1 VQDDKLAQV
10 MNAGATV
17 VNAGTNST
25 NNRRSASEADTTSRP
40 VSERVEKPG
49 GVAANGPGAF
59 AKSGGGKK
67 RREAKAKAKAEAEA
81 EAAAVVDAAAVP
93 KPWWRFGF

>member
-1 VQDDKLAQV
+1 MQDDKLAQV

-25 NNRRSASEADTTSRP
+25 NNRRSASEADTTSRT

-49 GVAANGPGAF
+49 AVAANGPGAF

-67 RREAKAKAKAEAEA
+67 RREAKAKAEAEA
-81 EAAAVVDAAAVP
+81 TAAAVVDAAAVP
-93 KPWWRFGF
+93 KPWWRLGF